1 VVLAGDIAEKEI
13 TATQVIMQQFKVRQ
27 DGFREIRKQLLIRAV
42 PIMLVSA
49 TAGVV
54 ISSIN
59 SKNKESDINVLPFMI
74 PFIVMAVGI
83 GLYRG
88 LKRQKNLFESFT
100 LTLLNNL
107 ITREQL
113 NTPTVSIYFNEIK
126 EIRKNRNGTL
136 TVRGKNPTDIIHI
149 PTQIEN
155 YSELELLLNKI
166 IPITVRK
173 KEPILEKYPTL
184 LSFLVLGLMF
194 CVYTTTNRIV
204 VAISGT
210 LLTPLMVWGF
220 YDTRR
225 SKNIDSKTRRFSWWI
240 LLVLLSII
248 GVMVVK
254 LTGHQ
259 QIR

>member
-1 VVLAGDIAEKEI
+1 VVLAGDIAKKEEGI
-13 TATQVIMQQFKVRQ
+13 TATQLIMQQFRVRQ
-27 DGFREIRKQLLIRAV
+27 DGFKEIRKQLLIRAV

-54 ISSIN
+54 ISSLN
-59 SKNKESDINVLPFMI
+59 SKNKQSDINVLPFII
-74 PFIVMAVGI
+74 PFVAVAVGF

-88 LKRQKNLFESFT
+88 VKRQKSLFDSFT
-100 LTLLNNL
+100 LTLSDNL
-107 ITREQL
+107 ITRQQL
-113 NTPTVSIYFNEIK
+113 NTPTISIYFNDIK
-126 EIRKNRNGTL
+126 EIRKNSNGTL
-136 TVRGKNPTDIIHI
+136 TVRGKNPTGIIHI

-155 YSELELLLNKI
+155 YSELESLLNNI
-166 IPITVRK
+166 IPITVRR
-173 KEPILEKYPTL
+173 KEPILQEYPTL

-194 CVYTTTNRIV
+194 CVYTITNRIV

-210 LLTPLMVWGF
+210 LLTALMVWGF

-240 LLVLLSII
+240 LLVLLSVI

-259 QIR
+259 